1 MDAPVKS
8 QNQSPPN
15 YMGLFGVLSFL
26 LIFAIVGIILWVLE
40 KRKRQRFIQKA
51 MLFHNLPVEM
61 AETLYTLRKD
71 HKIAATS
78 EVNTRGQSRVI
89 NKPRVKSIQSDDFF
103 HILRWIKRL
112 KTAKEEGQLQ
122 VVVPQIIKQM
132 EMRAHSYG
140 LDLVEQKRLW
150 DLAHLPEE
158 ILTQYDREQP

>member
-1 MDAPVKS
+1 MDEFEFA
-8 QNQSPPN
+8 
-15 YMGLFGVLSFL
+15 MIVLCPCIFFFILLWLAFL
-26 LIFAIVGIILWVLE
+26 TKTDV
-40 KRKRQRFIQKA
+40 KRQRFIQKA